1 MTIHHV
7 TGDNISSIVKLLHEI
22 ACAILQC
29 FKDSEMT
36 ATVDK
41 CHVLL
46 STNNELTVNINE
58 VQIKN
63 SQSEKLLGIT
73 IDIDL
78 EFEDHICR

>member
-22 ACAILQC
+22 ACAILQW

-46 STNNELTVNINE
+46 STSNELTVNINE